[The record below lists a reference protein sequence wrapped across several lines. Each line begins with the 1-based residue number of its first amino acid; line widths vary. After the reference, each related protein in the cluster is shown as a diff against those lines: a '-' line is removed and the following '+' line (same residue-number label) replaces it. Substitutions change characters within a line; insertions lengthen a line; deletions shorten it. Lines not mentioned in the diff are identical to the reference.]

1 MSSTQEEQLKET
13 TESSEKNS
21 EQPDDDDEEDL
32 EKLQAEIAKMEEEAE
47 RIQRQYKEQQQKS
60 SGASAGLVG
69 NTDGNAS
76 SATSISLN
84 GAVDGATAEKKDS
97 QSIYVGQVEY
107 SATPE
112 ELLAH
117 FEACGV
123 VERVTI
129 VCDKMS
135 GRPKG
140 FAYLEFQTEEAVAN
154 AIKLDGST
162 FKDRTLVVKG
172 SELMNQALPE
182 EEEAEDV
189 AMVVDA
195 LGEASTVAV
204 TEAGVAEGGE
214 GVVEVEEDITLITDF
229 LRVRFLTYIYSVL
242 A

>member
-140 FAYLEFQTEEAVAN
+140 FAYLEFQV
-154 AIKLDGST
+154 S
-162 FKDRTLVVKG
+162 
-172 SELMNQALPE
+172 S
-182 EEEAEDV
+182 
-189 AMVVDA
+189 
-195 LGEASTVAV
+195 
-204 TEAGVAEGGE
+204 
-214 GVVEVEEDITLITDF
+214 
-229 LRVRFLTYIYSVL
+229 
-242 A
+242 